1 VRDRAFVASV
11 LRAML
16 VFVFGSVVCAPAW
29 SQATD
34 WQKISIPPLPQF
46 NPQEPRRIQLDNGM
60 VIFLQEDHELPLIG
74 GFARIRGGSGSEPA
88 TKTGLV
94 DLYGEVWRTG
104 GTKNQTGDQLDDSL
118 EARAAK
124 VETGGGFDS
133 TTIGMSCLKQDFDD
147 VFKTF
152 DEVLRTPEFRPDKL
166 ELAQRG
172 MFDDISR
179 RNDEIGQI
187 VGRESTRLGYGA
199 NTSYGRLPEYATI
212 AAVTRQ
218 DLIEWHRVHVQP
230 NNIILGLTGDFDS
243 NAIEAKLRNTYGAW
257 PKGPS
262 FKKSDLP
269 TNAAKPGY
277 YVIDKSDVNQSEISF
292 VETGIRRDNP
302 DYYAASVFSEAFGG
316 GFSSRLFYNIR
327 SKAGLAYSVGGGI
340 GSAFDHVGLT
350 RIGMGTKSES
360 TVDAIQALFKEID
373 DLGKNPIREDEIRRA
388 KDTILNSFIFNFDSS
403 QKVLRERMLYEF
415 YGYPADYLE
424 RYRAGIDKVTQPDVA
439 RVATKYI
446 HKDQFK
452 ILVVGNTSEF
462 GKSLDTL
469 GHVNKIDISI
479 PPPPG
484 ETPAATK

>member
-1 VRDRAFVASV
+1 
-11 LRAML
+11 M
-16 VFVFGSVVCAPAW
+16 
-29 SQATD
+29 
-34 WQKISIPPLPQF
+34 I
-46 NPQEPRRIQLDNGM
+46 
-60 VIFLQEDHELPLIG
+60 IFLQEDHELPLIG
-74 GFARIRGGSGSEPA
+74 GFARIRGGSGTESTA
-88 TKTGLV
+88 KAGMV

-104 GTKNQTGDQLDDSL
+104 GTKSQTGDQLDDLL

-147 VFKTF
+147 VFKVF
-152 DEVLRTPEFRPDKL
+152 DDLLRNPEFRADKL

-179 RNDEIGQI
+179 RNDDIGQI
-187 VGRESTRLGYGA
+187 VGRESNRLGYGA
-199 NTSYGRLPEYATI
+199 NTAYGRMPEYATV

-218 DLIEWHRVHVQP
+218 DLVEWHRAHVQP
-230 NNIILGLTGDFDS
+230 NNIILGLSGDFDS
-243 NAIEAKLRNTYGAW
+243 AAIEAKLRNIYGDW
-257 PKGPS
+257 PKGVAI
-262 FKKSDLP
+262 KKSELP
-269 TNAAKPGY
+269 MNPAKPGY
-277 YVIDKSDVNQSEISF
+277 YLVEKPDVNQSEIRF

-340 GSAFDHVGLT
+340 GSSFDHVGLT

-360 TVDAIQALFKEID
+360 TIEAIQALFKEID
-373 DLGKNPIREDEIRRA
+373 DLNKNPIKEDEIRRA
-388 KDTILNSFIFNFDSS
+388 KDTILNSFIFNFDSPE
-403 QKVLRERMLYEF
+403 KVLRERMLYEF

-446 HKDQFK
+446 RKDQFRV
-452 ILVVGNTSEF
+452 LVVGNTAEF
-462 GKSLDTL
+462 AKPLDSLGPVT
-469 GHVNKIDISI
+469 KIDISI

-484 ETPAATK
+484 EPQAGKQ